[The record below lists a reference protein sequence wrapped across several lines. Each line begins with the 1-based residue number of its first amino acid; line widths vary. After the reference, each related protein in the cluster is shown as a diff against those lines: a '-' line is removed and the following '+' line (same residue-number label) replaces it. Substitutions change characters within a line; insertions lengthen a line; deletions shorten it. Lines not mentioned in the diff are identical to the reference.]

1 MHIEKLQSEYVVRV
15 SALTL
20 CLLLC
25 AGPSVAVPPMS
36 VHRTNDPA
44 TVRGSAPAAVAVQSP
59 YDDAPGV
66 LDDGQMHVYY
76 VEDDAGDPV
85 RIAVHKNLPLSTVRI
100 SFDDEDPFSA
110 PVDAALSG
118 VTLAPATIPADGS
131 TIALVTIFP
140 RDAAGVPLGTGL
152 DISLDGS
159 ALWPGS
165 LLGPV
170 TDEGNGLYTARIL
183 SSAPGQ
189 GDVWVTVE
197 GILLSAEP
205 SVTYESTSGPL
216 SLRDEAVWQTDAITS
231 PGGAFDQVVAGL
243 DPDQDPG
250 ADKVESAR
258 LEVLGALVVFDE
270 NDPNRDVD
278 ALSNF
283 LKSAVGDLSSALD
296 DPGGVDPQTLLS
308 LIEYVLEIARKVALH
323 HRNAAEVNCGPC
335 THGGDLCQADNFLS
349 KGDQE
354 AASSTP
360 DYEKV
365 IDWYAKAIEVAVKAG
380 GACN

>member
-1 MHIEKLQSEYVVRV
+1 MHIEKLQIEYAVRV

-25 AGPSVAVPPMS
+25 AGPSV
-36 VHRTNDPA
+36 
-44 TVRGSAPAAVAVQSP
+44 AVAVQSP

-110 PVDAALSG
+110 PVDVALSG
-118 VTLAPATIPADGS
+118 VTLAPATIPADGN
-131 TIALVTIFP
+131 TTALVTIFP

-183 SSAPGQ
+183 SSAPGR
-189 GDVWVTVE
+189 GDAWVTVE

-216 SLRDEAVWQTDAITS
+216 SLRDRTPPPT
-231 PGGAFDQVVAGL
+231 
-243 DPDQDPG
+243 
-250 ADKVESAR
+250 
-258 LEVLGALVVFDE
+258 
-270 NDPNRDVD
+270 
-278 ALSNF
+278 
-283 LKSAVGDLSSALD
+283 SALR
-296 DPGGVDPQTLLS
+296 PLISILPPNGGFRWVPRAEYGVLNSAEIMSAMVDRIGCKPNVFNEDGVYRRDRWRGIS
-308 LIEYVLEIARKVALH
+308 H
-323 HRNAAEVNCGPC
+323 
-335 THGGDLCQADNFLS
+335 
-349 KGDQE
+349 
-354 AASSTP
+354 
-360 DYEKV
+360 
-365 IDWYAKAIEVAVKAG
+365 AG
-380 GACN
+380 FRSGIHMSPFSR